1 METKMRK
8 SCSNN
13 SLAPYLVNTENKWDE
28 KKVLFVLRRLGFGT
42 DINKLSEL
50 VNYSPSDLIDKIID
64 DAKSLDVSPDPGWAN
79 WTASDFN
86 ESGRNRGQFFR
97 DHQRIVFRDLLNNGF
112 RDRLTLF
119 WSNHFVTEYY
129 MYNHPAYAFRYY
141 NNIQK
146 NVFGN
151 FKEFVRII
159 GLDDAMLMYLN
170 GFENKNSKPNENYSR
185 ELYEL
190 FTLGEGNGYTQEDIT
205 ETSRALTGYNT
216 RNNQGP
222 ISFNEKWYDSGQ
234 KTIFGRTGN
243 WNYNDVIDILFEEKK
258 ELIGIFICTKLYK
271 YFINPN
277 VNQDIINQLSNYF
290 IENNFSLELLYK
302 KMFKSE
308 HFFDNYNINVLI
320 KSPSDLLC
328 NLFNQLKFKTSDNFN
343 IDNFFIYK
351 SRDMGQEVL
360 NPVDV
365 AGWQGDQYWISTG
378 SLPMRWEFVDD
389 LLWRFWQ
396 KDKIQYQNFLK
407 NIVGNNDTN
416 PTSIVKKV
424 IDFMF
429 CEYDI
434 KEEDLIDAVEV
445 FKSDLPDIYYEDGT
459 WNINNDTVPLQT
471 YRLIGFLIKLPE
483 YQLK

>member
-1 METKMRK
+1 MNKN
-8 SCSNN
+8 CSNN
-13 SLAPYLVNTENKWDE
+13 SLNIFIPSNENPWEE
-28 KKVLFVLRRLGFGT
+28 KKILYLFRRMEFGI
-42 DINKLSEL
+42 DKNNLSNFL
-50 VNYSPSDLIDKIID
+50 SYSPQNLIDKIID
-64 DAKSLDVSPDPGWAN
+64 DALNLEISPDPGWAN

-86 ESGRNRGQFFR
+86 DSGRNRGAFFR
-97 DHQRIVFRDLLNNGF
+97 DHQKIVFRDLLKNGF

-129 MYNHPAYAFRYY
+129 MYNNPAYAFRYY

-146 NVFGN
+146 NVLGN
-151 FKEFVRII
+151 FKDFVKAI

-205 ETSRALTGYNT
+205 ETSRALTGFNT
-216 RNNQGP
+216 RSNQGP
-222 ISFNEKWYDSGQ
+222 ISFNEKWYDDGQ

-243 WNYNDVIDILFEEKK
+243 WDYNDVIDILFEEKK
-258 ELIGIFICTKLYK
+258 ELIGKFICTKLYK

-277 VNQDIINQLSNYF
+277 VNDDVINKLSTYF
-290 IENNFSLELLYK
+290 IENNFSLNLLYR

-308 HFFDNYNINVLI
+308 HFFDNYNRNVLI

-328 NLFNQLKFKTSDNFN
+328 NLFNQLKFQTPDNYN
-343 IDNFFIYK
+343 LDNYFIYK

-365 AGWQGDQYWISTG
+365 AGWQGNHHWISTG
-378 SLPMRWEFVDD
+378 SLPMRWEFIDNI
-389 LLWRFWQ
+389 LWKFWQ

-407 NIVGNNDTN
+407 NIVGDTDTN
-416 PTSIVKKV
+416 PNSIVKKV

-434 KEEDLIDAVEV
+434 KQEDLSDAVEV
-445 FKSDLPDIYYEDGT
+445 FKSDVPDIYYEDGT

-483 YQLK
+483 FQLK